1 MDRNSQAEHPPAHLP
16 SQLPHRITTLLL
28 TVCTAVLSVYAGK
41 YGISAENSSVPN
53 IVLILAD
60 DLGYGDV
67 SCYNPQ
73 SKIPTPHVDRLAG
86 EGMRFTDAHT
96 PSAVCT
102 PTRYGLLTGRY
113 CWRTRLKYRVLD
125 GFDPPLIE
133 PGQVTVAS
141 LLKQHGYAT
150 AAIGK
155 WHLGLGWTDPSGR
168 AVPAPPLDRSGP
180 PRPGQDVDYTKPFTG
195 GPTAV
200 GFDRFFGIS
209 ASLNMS
215 PFCYLD
221 GNRVLHLPVLPQ
233 ERMRDANFMA
243 VDEGVRSPDFTIHGV
258 MPRLAGEAVAFIE
271 KQSAAPVARPF
282 FLYAALTSPHL
293 PVVVNAEYRGKSR
306 AGEYG
311 DFVVE
316 TDAFV
321 GAILETL
328 DRTGLAGNTLV
339 IFTSDN
345 GGLYHYWEAKEA
357 DDVKHYKIRGRAAHI
372 REFGHQGNA
381 HLRGTKAD
389 IWEGGHRV
397 PFVVRWPGKTPAGAV
412 SAELIELTDLLATTA
427 ALLGTEL
434 PSRVGPDSRNI
445 LPALLNVKPAKPVRD
460 FAVHHSVHGVF
471 AIRQG
476 RWKLIPHRGSGG
488 FTFPRDLDPAKEGGP
503 PGQLYDIESDP
514 SETRN
519 IYADH
524 PDVVERLSELLK
536 TVQGENPRKELP

>member
-1 MDRNSQAEHPPAHLP
+1 MVSILCAATAEP
-16 SQLPHRITTLLL
+16 SAAKAPQSNAR
-28 TVCTAVLSVYAGK
+28 
-41 YGISAENSSVPN
+41 PN
-53 IVLILAD
+53 IVVILAD
-60 DLGYGDV
+60 DLGFGDV
-67 SCYNPQ
+67 SCNNPQ
-73 SKIPTPHVDRLAG
+73 SKITTPHVDRLAA
-86 EGMRFTDAHT
+86 EGLRFIDAHT

-133 PGQVTVAS
+133 PDRVTVAS
-141 LLKQHGYAT
+141 LLKDYGYAT
-150 AAIGK
+150 ACVGK
-155 WHLGLGWTDPSGR
+155 WHLGLQWTDKNGQPVP
-168 AVPAPPLDRSGP
+168 AVPLERRTP
-180 PRPGQDVDYTKPFTG
+180 PRPGHNVDFTKPFMG

-200 GFDRFFGIS
+200 GFDRYFGIS

-215 PFCYLD
+215 PFCFLKND
-221 GNRVLHLPVLPQ
+221 RVLHLPVLFH
-233 ERMRDANFMA
+233 ERKRDGKFMA

-271 KQSAAPVARPF
+271 HHAAASPAKPF
-282 FLYAALTSPHL
+282 FLYAPLTAPHL
-293 PVVVNAEYRGKSR
+293 PVVTNSEYRGKSQ

-316 TDAFV
+316 TDAFL

-328 DRTGLAGNTLV
+328 DRTNLADNTLV
-339 IFTSDN
+339 LFTSDN
-345 GGLYHYWEAKEA
+345 GGLYHYWEAQEA
-357 DDVKHYKIRGRAAHI
+357 DDVAHYKVRGRAAHI

-397 PFVVRWPGKTPAGAV
+397 PFVVRWPGKAPAGAV
-412 SAELIELTDLLATTA
+412 SEELVELTDLLATCA
-427 ALLGTEL
+427 AIVGAEL
-434 PSRVGPDSRNI
+434 PPGAGPDSRNI
-445 LPALLNVKPAKPVRD
+445 LPALLDVNPEKPVREYS
-460 FAVHHSVHGVF
+460 VHHSLWGVF

-476 RWKLIPHRGSGG
+476 PWKFIPHRGSGG
-488 FTFPRDLDPAKEGGP
+488 FTIPRNLDPAKAGGP
-503 PGQLYDIESDP
+503 PGQLYNLESDP

-519 IYADH
+519 VYAEH

-536 TVQGENPRKELP
+536 KVQNNGT

>member
-1 MDRNSQAEHPPAHLP
+1 MKPAG
-16 SQLPHRITTLLL
+16 STRITTHRLCSRRSPRPTGVAIALAAFLLSA
-28 TVCTAVLSVYAGK
+28 TVTAQSSQAGGK
-41 YGISAENSSVPN
+41 RETADRPN
-53 IVLILAD
+53 LVVVLAD
-60 DLGYGDV
+60 DLGFGDV

-73 SKIPTPHVDRLAG
+73 SKIPTPHVDRLAA
-86 EGMRFTDAHT
+86 EGMRLTDAHT

-113 CWRTRLKYRVLD
+113 CWRTRLKHRVLD

-141 LLKQHGYAT
+141 LLKQQGYAT
-150 AAIGK
+150 AGIGK
-155 WHLGLGWTDPSGR
+155 WHLGLGWTDTSG
-168 AVPAPPLDRSGP
+168 APVPAVSLDRTQP
-180 PRPGQDVDYTKPFTG
+180 PRSGHDVDFTRPFTG
-195 GPTAV
+195 GPRAI
-200 GFDRFFGIS
+200 GFDHFFGIS

-215 PFCYLD
+215 PFCYLEGD
-221 GNRVLHLPVLPQ
+221 GVLRLPVLRQ

-258 MPRLAGEAVAFIE
+258 MPRLAGEAVAFLE
-271 KQSAAPVARPF
+271 KQAAQSTTPF

-293 PVVVNAEYRGKSR
+293 PVVVNDEYRGRSQ

-316 TDAFV
+316 TDAFL
-321 GAILETL
+321 GAVLETL
-328 DRTGLAGNTLV
+328 DRTGQADNTLV

-345 GGLYHYWEAKEA
+345 GGLYHCWEAQEV
-357 DDVKHYKIRGRAAHI
+357 DDVKHYTIRGRGAHI

-389 IWEGGHRV
+389 IWEGGHRI

-412 SAELIELTDLLATTA
+412 STELIELTDLLATA
-427 ALLGTEL
+427 AAITGAELLPGA
-434 PSRVGPDSRNI
+434 GPDSRNI
-445 LPALLNVKPAKPVRD
+445 LPALLAVKPAEPVRD
-460 FAVHHSVHGVF
+460 FAVHHSLWGVF

-476 RWKLIPHRGSGG
+476 PWKLIPHRGSGG
-488 FTFPRDLDPAKEGGP
+488 FTQPRELDPAKEGGP
-503 PGQLYDIESDP
+503 PGQLYHLESDP

-519 IYADH
+519 VYAEH
-524 PDVVERLSELLK
+524 PDVVRRLSDLLK
-536 TVQGENPRKELP
+536 EIKGDDA